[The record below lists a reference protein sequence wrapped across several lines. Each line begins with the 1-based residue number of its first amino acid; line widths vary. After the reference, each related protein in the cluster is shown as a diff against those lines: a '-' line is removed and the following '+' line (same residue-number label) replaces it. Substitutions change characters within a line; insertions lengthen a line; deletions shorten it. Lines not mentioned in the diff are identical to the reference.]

1 MAKTAMIRVRV
12 SAKEYESIR
21 NNAAIRG
28 FATVSAFLRSLAL
41 ERDLWLEKKVQETYH
56 LVKEISDVLKQKSQ
70 ERKQVNLN
78 S

>member
-1 MAKTAMIRVRV
+1 MAKTAMIRLRV
-12 SAKEYESIR
+12 SEKEYESIR

-56 LVKEISDVLKQKSQ
+56 AVVELLKIVKEKG
-70 ERKQVNLN
+70 
-78 S
+78 